1 MRPCSLRGMRIALA
15 LTLLILAAA
24 CGTAPAEAGI
34 ALHSPNWSGYVA
46 VACPACHLRYVAA
59 SWTVPAVNCAASPPI
74 AQAESWVGLDG
85 WGSGTLEQAGTDSS
99 CTDGRAAYYA
109 WYQMYPAQPVVW
121 YGPGRLSYDVNA
133 GDQIRASV
141 YYDATSGRWQLTVDD
156 RTSGLAVTTSQPCPP
171 GMHCGNADA
180 EVIMEAPNLGANVPL
195 ADFGTVTYTGI
206 SVTSRDGTRG
216 TMASN
221 GLWTV
226 RPVGLLGATGTML
239 ATPGPVRGTAFTDTW
254 NAAQLPRPL
263 RAAPEVGPQ
272 LVKDG
277 VIVLVVGPARVGL
290 RVARRRFVRGELP
303 ERRAEF
309 LLKDHAGRPLRC
321 LFGLL
326 GDEHRVRLRTG
337 LRVTRPEVA
346 AAHDQRERDQAA
358 HGLQGARSPGQS
370 AACRRR

>member
-46 VACPACHLRYVAA
+46 VACRACHLRYVAA

-290 RVARRRFVRGELP
+290 RVARRRLVRRELGQ
-303 ERRAEF
+303 RGAQ
-309 LLKDHAGRPLRC
+309 LGLKDRACGPLLGLHA
-321 LFGLL
+321 LL
-326 GDEHRVRLRTG
+326 GDQHRARDGWSDPDR
-337 LRVTRPEVA
+337 A
-346 AAHDQRERDQAA
+346 AWRKAA
-358 HGLQGARSPGQS
+358 GTDGP
-370 AACRRR
+370 